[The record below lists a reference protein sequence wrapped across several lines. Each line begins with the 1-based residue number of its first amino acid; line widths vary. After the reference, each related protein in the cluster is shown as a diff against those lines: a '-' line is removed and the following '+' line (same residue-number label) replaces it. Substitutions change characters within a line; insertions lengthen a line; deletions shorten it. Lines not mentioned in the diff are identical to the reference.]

1 MRVFIA
7 GVMQA
12 SYQRKGIMDQ
22 QYRTEIREALL
33 ARWPWLEVVDPFELH
48 PDSVTY
54 QDAEAKD
61 TLFRMIELA
70 SSSDVVIAY
79 APVASMGTAVE
90 MYAAYLRDVPI
101 LTISP
106 MTDNWVVRTLS
117 RRVFSD
123 IASFVAFIAEIESP
137 VALN

>member
-1 MRVFIA
+1 
-7 GVMQA
+7 
-12 SYQRKGIMDQ
+12 MDQ